1 MKKIYAL
8 FLLALPFSALHSQ
21 IGCPIIYGA
30 FINSCGQTEGLNE
43 LVVFNTTTQTA
54 VSNYVL
60 SYGTVNPPA
69 GNSPSGILSGANAIA
84 KNGPGVITS
93 LGGCTLTYVTSPAT
107 VIPVAATV
115 VFIPSNFDNNFNISP
130 FCTTGTVSVVLIDI
144 TAAPSTW
151 NSNGTLANSP
161 NAARFIQVAN
171 GGNACTIG
179 VRTYSDLWDANND
192 GNFVGWDLTGTAT
205 YANLGCDLI
214 TVPVKLLSFTAVGA
228 GKNANVAWQTSS
240 EVNTKN
246 FELQRSADGANFS
259 AVFITAAAGHSSTVK
274 NYAFTDL
281 NIVAGPSYY
290 RLKMVD
296 MDGTVTYSKIARVV
310 TTRNGFI
317 ITNVYPTPA
326 ASQLSITFNAPR
338 AGKTTANVYDLAGRI
353 LISKQVATASGM
365 NYYQLPVSQLP
376 IGSYMLKL
384 VNDGETVVSQF
395 TKQ

>member
-8 FLLALPFSALHSQ
+8 FFVVFSANALFAQ
-21 IGCPIIYGA
+21 CPVINGA
-30 FINSCGQTEGLNE
+30 FINSCGATEGLNE
-43 LVVFNTTTQTA
+43 LVVFTTTAQTA
-54 VSNYVL
+54 ASNYVL

-69 GNSPSGILSGANAIA
+69 GNAPSGILSGASART
-84 KNGPGVITS
+84 KNGTGVITS
-93 LGGCTLTYVTSPAT
+93 LGCTVVYVTTGATIIPAGVT
-107 VIPVAATV
+107 VI
-115 VFIPSNFDNNFNISP
+115 FIPSNFDNNFNVSP
-130 FCTTGTVSVVLIDI
+130 FCNLSLTPVYVVLIDI

-151 NSNGTLANSP
+151 NSNGTFANSP
-161 NAARFIQVAN
+161 NAARYLQVSN
-171 GGNACTIG
+171 GGSACTIG
-179 VRTYSDLWDANND
+179 VRTYTDGWVTNTD
-192 GNFVGWDLTGTAT
+192 GNFVGWNLAGSAT
-205 YANLGCDLI
+205 YLNSGCDLI

-228 GKNANVAWQTSS
+228 GKNANIAWQTSS

-259 AVFITAAAGHSSTVK
+259 TVFTTAAAGHSSTVK

-338 AGKTTANVYDLAGRI
+338 AGKTIANVYDLAGRM
-353 LISKQVATASGM
+353 LISKQVATAPGM

-376 IGSYMLKL
+376 TGLYMLKL